1 MDQHAKGVR
10 RSSIAIAYTWRQR
23 CAT

>member
-1 MDQHAKGVR
+1 MDQHAKGMR

-23 CAT
+23 YAT